1 MAGVSIDAP
10 APTWP
15 GQPDPPAPPR
25 WRRWLFVGPVGW
37 AVLLLALTA
46 VSVYRDEPTVKE
58 QRTVEQAGPVVDR
71 ALGQL
76 VAAAGP
82 DVAVQIAERRVTDG
96 CELTVVRDGASL
108 DATVVMHAPDAD
120 VPALLDRIADRLPAA
135 YRAVVRH
142 SADGSVH
149 ALRADAG
156 EFVAVDGGQAG
167 PGVVELTVSTGCRP
181 VSGEPQIRSGPLL
194 LPAAEPD
201 PLRLLGALG
210 ATEPTPVGLVA
221 APCPGQGT
229 TWTARAT
236 GRGTPAGPLS
246 AALPR
251 PAGAV
256 VVADGTEMYAY
267 RSGPTSVLVESGA
280 GQIRVAV
287 STGCAG

>member
-15 GQPDPPAPPR
+15 GQPDPPPPSR
-25 WRRWLFVGPVGW
+25 WRRWLLVGLVGW
-37 AVLLLALTA
+37 VVLLLALTA

-71 ALGQL
+71 ALGEL

-82 DVAVQIAERRVTDG
+82 DVVAQIAERRVTDG

-108 DATVVMHAPDAD
+108 DASVVLYAPDAD
-120 VPALLDRIADRLPAA
+120 VPALLDRIADRLPVA

-156 EFVAVDGGQAG
+156 EFVAIDGGQAG

-181 VSGEPQIRSGPLL
+181 VSDEPGIRAGPLL
-194 LPAAEPD
+194 LPGGPD
-201 PLRLLGALG
+201 PLQLLAALG
-210 ATEPTPVGLVA
+210 ATEPTMVGLVA

-229 TWTARAT
+229 TWTAQAT
-236 GRGTPAGPLS
+236 GRGTPAGPPS
-246 AALPR
+246 AALSR

-256 VVADGTEMYAY
+256 VVADGTELYAY
-267 RSGPTSVLVESGA
+267 RSGPTSVVVESGA
-280 GQIRVAV
+280 DRTRVAV
-287 STGCAG
+287 SSGCGQ